1 MRGALSGVMASAS
14 YYRGEA
20 SRCRALAAR
29 ALSPE
34 IAKSWL
40 ALAADYDTLAEA
52 LESSPG
58 AAHYQHAPMQQQ
70 PMQQQQ
76 SKIEPKD
83 D

>member
-20 SRCRALAAR
+20 KRCRELAAR

-34 IAKSWL
+34 MAKGWL
-40 ALAADYDTLAEA
+40 ALAADYDILAEA

-58 AAHYQHAPMQQQ
+58 AAQYQRTPMHQQ